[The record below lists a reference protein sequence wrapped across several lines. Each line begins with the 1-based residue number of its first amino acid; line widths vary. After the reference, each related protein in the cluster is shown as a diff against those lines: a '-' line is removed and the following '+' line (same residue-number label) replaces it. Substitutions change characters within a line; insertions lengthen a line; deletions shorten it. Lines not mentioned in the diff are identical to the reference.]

1 MNCRNGSSK
10 IKWEMETIETEI
22 LWKEFVKLQ
31 QNIRQT
37 DIHEAAFTVRI
48 GQ

>member
-1 MNCRNGSSK
+1 MK
-10 IKWEMETIETEI
+10 TVETEI
-22 LWKEFVKLQ
+22 LWREFVKLH